1 MKNTKI
7 RLKKEGKEEKQQ
19 EQSWKD
25 LLGSNKLL

>member
-7 RLKKEGKEEKQQ
+7 RLKKEEKEEKQQ

>member
-7 RLKKEGKEEKQQ
+7 RLKKEEKEEKQQ
-19 EQSWKD
+19 AQSWKD

>member
-7 RLKKEGKEEKQQ
+7 RLKKEEKKEKQQ
-19 EQSWKD
+19 KQSWKD

>member
-7 RLKKEGKEEKQQ
+7 RLKKEEKEETQQ
-19 EQSWKD
+19 KQSWKD